1 MSIQIISSGNKPQ
14 YAIIPFDEWQELQN
28 RLEDLED
35 ISEAQARSSRITSGA
50 DETFP
55 SAFVDKL
62 LSGGHPLTV
71 WREFRGI
78 TRASLA
84 AACGVSAPAISQIES
99 GKREPSVSLLQK
111 MAQTLRC
118 SMDDLIAGSE

>member
-1 MSIQIISSGNKPQ
+1 MSIQIILNDKKPQ
-14 YAIIPFDEWQELQN
+14 YAVIPFDEWQELQN

-35 ISEAQARSSRITSGA
+35 ISDAQARSARITSGE

-55 SAFVDKL
+55 SEFVDRL
-62 LSGGHPLTV
+62 LSGEHPLTV
-71 WREFRGI
+71 WREFRGL

-118 SMDDLIAGSE
+118 SMDDLMAGSD

>member
-1 MSIQIISSGNKPQ
+1 MSIQIISSDNKPQ
-14 YAIIPFDEWQELQN
+14 YAVIPFEEWQELQN

-35 ISEAQARSSRITSGA
+35 ISDAQTRSARVASGE

-55 SAFVDKL
+55 SEFVDRL
-62 LSGGHPLTV
+62 LSGEHPLTV
-71 WREFRGI
+71 WREFRGL

-99 GKREPSVSLLQK
+99 RKREP
-111 MAQTLRC
+111 
-118 SMDDLIAGSE
+118 